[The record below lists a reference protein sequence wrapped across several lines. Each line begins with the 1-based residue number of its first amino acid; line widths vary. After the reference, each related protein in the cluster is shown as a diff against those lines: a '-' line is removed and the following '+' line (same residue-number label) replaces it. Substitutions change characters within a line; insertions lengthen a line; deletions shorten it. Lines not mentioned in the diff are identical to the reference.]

1 MTLSDYSFT
10 FKPMSSKQAPP
21 RRPTLRDV
29 AKEAGVSVQTVS
41 NVLQGRHNLMRG
53 DTRERVEAT
62 VKKLGYHPNI
72 AARGLRSLRTRT
84 FGFLVLDEA
93 PSFLADPLTDLLIA
107 GVADVARDR
116 GYEILLKAERPL
128 SPERELLRPLH
139 EARVDGAF
147 VLMSGEPEMRH
158 SYIAELQQLNTPFV
172 VFDEVLENG
181 EMVVRSND
189 RASARELTELMISRG
204 RRDIAFIGA
213 RIPWPVVEQRHLGYR
228 DALEAAG
235 IEVRPDLELFDATWQ
250 AQGGEVM
257 LRRLL
262 ECEPRPDAVFCGS
275 DVLAIGAMH
284 AAKASGLRVPEDL
297 AIAGFDDFEFSR
309 LIDPPLTT
317 VRVPAYE
324 MGRTAAEMLAG
335 VLEGTPTERSEIVLD
350 NELVVRSSI

>member
-1 MTLSDYSFT
+1 M
-10 FKPMSSKQAPP
+10 
-21 RRPTLRDV
+21 
-29 AKEAGVSVQTVS
+29 QTVS

-213 RIPWPVVEQRHLGYR
+213 R
-228 DALEAAG
+228 
-235 IEVRPDLELFDATWQ
+235 
-250 AQGGEVM
+250 
-257 LRRLL
+257 RRLL
-262 ECEPRPDAVFCGS
+262 VEQDVPLILCKHAVALGMEVDAGPALLADHQAS
-275 DVLAIGAMH
+275 DVAGP
-284 AAKASGLRVPEDL
+284 AAVTALGRDIPAKHCRGRPE
-297 AIAGFDDFEFSR
+297 AGTKDDVYH
-309 LIDPPLTT
+309 LL
-317 VRVPAYE
+317 VR
-324 MGRTAAEMLAG
+324 
-335 VLEGTPTERSEIVLD
+335 
-350 NELVVRSSI
+350 